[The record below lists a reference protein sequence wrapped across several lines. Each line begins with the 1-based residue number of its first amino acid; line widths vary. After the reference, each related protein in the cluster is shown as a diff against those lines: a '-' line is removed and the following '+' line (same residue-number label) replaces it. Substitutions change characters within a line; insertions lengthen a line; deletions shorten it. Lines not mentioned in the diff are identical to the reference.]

1 MNFRGGKGIAVTAGL
16 IASTTNWWITLI
28 CVAAFLG
35 VTICTRYVSA
45 GSLTLVVT
53 YMICVIVYGQM
64 GGYHVTGGH
73 LYEIYGIAVLLVI
86 SAFYKHK
93 ANIVR
98 LMNGTENKLSVGK
111 KS

>member
-1 MNFRGGKGIAVTAGL
+1 
-16 IASTTNWWITLI
+16 
-28 CVAAFLG
+28 
-35 VTICTRYVSA
+35 
-45 GSLTLVVT
+45 
-53 YMICVIVYGQM
+53 M

>member
-1 MNFRGGKGIAVTAGL
+1 M
-16 IASTTNWWITLI
+16 
-28 CVAAFLG
+28 G
-35 VTICTRYVSA
+35 VTDN
-45 GSLTLVVT
+45 LTIQGCKEAAEKYGKEIVVD
-53 YMICVIVYGQM
+53 MICVIVYGQM

>member
-1 MNFRGGKGIAVTAGL
+1 MHK
-16 IASTTNWWITLI
+16 I
-28 CVAAFLG
+28 CVCR
-35 VTICTRYVSA
+35 I
-45 GSLTLVVT
+45 T
-53 YMICVIVYGQM
+53 YTCCDLHDLCNRVWTD

-73 LYEIYGIAVLLVI
+73 LYEIYGITVLLVI

>member
-1 MNFRGGKGIAVTAGL
+1 MD
-16 IASTTNWWITLI
+16 
-28 CVAAFLG
+28 
-35 VTICTRYVSA
+35 
-45 GSLTLVVT
+45 
-53 YMICVIVYGQM
+53 
-64 GGYHVTGGH
+64 GYHVTGGH

-93 ANIVR
+93 ANIIR